1 MKSWIQILI
10 CINIDVQVYL
20 RAVEVHRRL
29 TMEPWRPP
37 WSLGG
42 SK

>member
-10 CINIDVQVYL
+10 CINIAAQVNL
-20 RAVEVHRRL
+20 RAVEAHRRL

-37 WSLGG
+37 WSFGG